1 MEWFN
6 YLLKVSACS
15 ALFFAFYILVLRKL
29 TFFKINRFYLLGSLV
44 LSFIIPALQFTIE
57 REVAQSTVIE
67 QPTVLQDVDLG
78 GAAFTTPIVIG
89 TGTGD
94 VEVEPFDWYGLLP
107 YVYTAIVMG
116 LLTAAAW
123 RLFQLYKHTRAK
135 AHEVN
140 GLKLVAKN
148 VGFTNC
154 SFFNYVFIDQNSLT
168 ETELQVLLRH
178 EQVHAKQLHSIDKI
192 LLMLAKAVLWFNPI
206 IYLYDKA
213 LEQTHEYE
221 ADEATSLN
229 VGTEHYASLLLK
241 LAVSKNTMPLIHN
254 FVKSPIKERIKMLFN
269 SKSKNMKKLM
279 YLLAL
284 PIGLGLLWGFT
295 VDVVDVF
302 PKSANGNEFTLILDA
317 GHGGKESGAE
327 MNGYKEKD
335 IALAFTKKIKALAES
350 KGIKVVT
357 TRTSDESL
365 SLADRLKPQGDFL
378 LSIHVNSEP
387 IKTSGVRNGIEMY
400 TPTSDKK
407 LNWFKSTSMTY
418 DLYKNLK
425 TVEGIKTGNKPF
437 QKKLF
442 LLQNSSAAGLVLEM
456 GYLTNKQDFKA
467 ITNEAKQNELAEA
480 IVNGILHYKENLR
493 TDEEIESNMKGASL
507 QSPPK
512 PNQQNVPFIQRT
524 KTNYNDGFKG
534 EYIVITANPK
544 TIRKI
549 YTTTVGQTKLYF
561 YINQKLYSEAEAM
574 KFTPEFI
581 AQLSS
586 KSGIG
591 NTKNSYVVPGVE
603 NSDNNYVVWF
613 GIEPQLS
620 ASMVKN
626 RSIYQKYNG
635 KTIDGNIIAYTYS
648 PVSKV
653 MDGFIVKTTNGET
666 LKANVE
672 EKFAK
677 QTQAMIAKGDKISI
691 KIYNANYSEKT
702 EFPLVTSYKLMKD
715 DKVLFDRWPKT
726 ASNKIMVNDNAVN
739 VLQTKTAIKPKLISA
754 STLTVDTKNKI
765 NYVVDGKYNIGGVL
779 LEAKESIFDNTR
791 NTIKAIKATITK
803 NGHMIVSDEIVVDVN
818 ANYFTVK
825 EIKEP
830 FRLSTFSKVDQG
842 YLDVGYAKKV
852 KYDARDSV
860 NVNKRDEI
868 ITLYGNA
875 TIANEKM
882 KFKGSEI
889 TYNGKLNKATIKDA
903 TYYEEGNTVTSD
915 LMEVDFNT
923 SKVISKKGVLKLTWK

>member
-6 YLLKVSACS
+6 YLLKVSACT
-15 ALFFAFYILVLRKL
+15 ALFFAFYLLVLRKL

-44 LSFIIPALQFTIE
+44 LSLIIPALQFTIE
-57 REVAQSTVIE
+57 REVEQSAIIE

-78 GAAFTTPIVIG
+78 EAAFTTPIVVG
-89 TGTGD
+89 AGTGD
-94 VEVEPFDWYGLLP
+94 TQIEPFNWYGLLP
-107 YVYTAIVMG
+107 YVYAAIVVG
-116 LLTAAAW
+116 LLAITAW
-123 RLFQLYKHTRAK
+123 RLFQLYKHTRTK

-140 GLKLVAKN
+140 GLKLVAKS

-178 EQVHAKQLHSIDKI
+178 EEVHARQLHSIDKI

-206 IYLYDKA
+206 VYLYDKA

-229 VGTEHYASLLLK
+229 VGTEQYAHLLLK

-295 VDVVDVF
+295 VDVIEVS
-302 PKSANGNEFTLILDA
+302 PNATLKNEFTLILDA
-317 GHGGKESGAE
+317 GHGGKESGANI
-327 MNGYKEKD
+327 NGYKEKD
-335 IALAFTKKIKALAES
+335 IALTFTKKIKALAEA

-357 TRTSDESL
+357 TRASDESL

-387 IKTSGVRNGIEMY
+387 IKTNGSKNGIEMY

-418 DLYKNLK
+418 GLYQNLK
-425 TVEGIKTGNKPF
+425 TVDGIKTGNKPI

-442 LLQNSSAAGLVLEM
+442 LLQNSTAAGLVLEM
-456 GYLTNKQDFKA
+456 GYLTNEQDLKT

-480 IVNGILHYKENLR
+480 IVNGILRYKENLR

-507 QSPPK
+507 QLPPK

-549 YTTTVGQTKLYF
+549 YTTSVGQTKLYF
-561 YINQKLYSEAEAM
+561 YINQKLFSEAEAM

-591 NTKNSYVVPGVE
+591 NTKNNYVVPGVE
-603 NSDNNYVVWF
+603 NSNNNYVVWF
-613 GIEPQLS
+613 GEEPQLS
-620 ASMVKN
+620 ASMIKN
-626 RSIYQKYNG
+626 RSIYEKYNG
-635 KTIDGNIIAYTYS
+635 KTIDGKIVEYTYS
-648 PVSKV
+648 PISKV
-653 MDGFIVKTTNGET
+653 MDGFIVKTTSGET

-677 QTQAMIAKGDKISI
+677 QTQTMIAKGDKISI

-702 EFPLVTSYKLMKD
+702 EFPIVTSYKLMKG

-726 ASNKIMVNDNAVN
+726 ANNTMATNDGVNIVQNRIYPKPIILSSSNI
-739 VLQTKTAIKPKLISA
+739 
-754 STLTVDTKNKI
+754 TVDTKYDVSYLKNGVVSIGENRLTAEEIAFDKRNEKLTAKDAKLTLKSGITVAEKYIIYDVKKGTYITNKTP
-765 NYVVDGKYNIGGVL
+765 G
-779 LEAKESIFDNTR
+779 
-791 NTIKAIKATITK
+791 NTIHVNSDAYELVTKLKADNDSLKMNTIMDKTL
-803 NGHMIVSDEIVVDVN
+803 IVS
-818 ANYFTVK
+818 
-825 EIKEP
+825 
-830 FRLSTFSKVDQG
+830 G
-842 YLDVGYAKKV
+842 KV
-852 KYDARDSV
+852 KLNIDKYLFNAKVVTVDKNSNIITAHVATLTTPEGYKISGDKIEYDALL
-860 NVNKRDEI
+860 KK
-868 ITLYGNA
+868 Y
-875 TIANEKM
+875 
-882 KFKGSEI
+882 
-889 TYNGKLNKATIKDA
+889 
-903 TYYEEGNTVTSD
+903 TVTEPTGSIY
-915 LMEVDFNT
+915 
-923 SKVISKKGVLKLTWK
+923 K

>member
-6 YLLKVSACS
+6 YLLKVSACA
-15 ALFFAFYILVLRKL
+15 ALFFAFYVLVLRKL

-57 REVAQSTVIE
+57 REVAQSNVIE

-78 GAAFTTPIVIG
+78 GTSFSTPIVVG

-94 VEVEPFDWYGLLP
+94 VEVEPFNWYGLLP
-107 YVYTAIVMG
+107 YVYAAIVVG
-116 LLTAAAW
+116 LLAVAAW
-123 RLFQLYKHTRAK
+123 RLFQLYKHTRTK

-140 GLKLVAKN
+140 GLKLVAKS

-178 EQVHAKQLHSIDKI
+178 EEVHAKQLHSIDKI

-229 VGTEHYASLLLK
+229 VGTEHYAHLLLK

-269 SKSKNMKKLM
+269 TKSKNMKKLM

-295 VDVVDVF
+295 VDVVDVL
-302 PKSANGNEFTLILDA
+302 PKTTNGNEFTLILDA

-357 TRTSDESL
+357 TRTSDENL

-507 QSPPK
+507 QLPPK

-591 NTKNSYVVPGVE
+591 NTKNNYVVPGVE

-613 GIEPQLS
+613 GVEPQLS

-626 RSIYQKYNG
+626 RSIYEKYNG
-635 KTIDGNIIAYTYS
+635 KTIDGKIIAYTYS

-702 EFPLVTSYKLMKD
+702 EFPLVTSYKLIKG

-726 ASNKIMVNDNAVN
+726 ASNTMTTNDDVNIVQNR
-739 VLQTKTAIKPKLISA
+739 IYPKPIIIS
-754 STLTVDTKNKI
+754 SSNITVDTKYDVSYLKNGVISIGENRLTAEEIAFDKRNEKLTAKDAKLTLKSGITVAEKYIIYDVKKGTYITNKTP
-765 NYVVDGKYNIGGVL
+765 G
-779 LEAKESIFDNTR
+779 
-791 NTIKAIKATITK
+791 NTIQVNSDAYELVTKLKADNDSLHMNTIMNKTL
-803 NGHMIVSDEIVVDVN
+803 MVS
-818 ANYFTVK
+818 
-825 EIKEP
+825 
-830 FRLSTFSKVDQG
+830 G
-842 YLDVGYAKKV
+842 KV
-852 KYDARDSV
+852 KMNIDKYLFNAQVVTVDKNS
-860 NVNKRDEI
+860 NV
-868 ITLYGNA
+868 ITAHVA
-875 TIANEKM
+875 TLTTPEGYKISGDKIE
-882 KFKGSEI
+882 
-889 TYNGKLNKATIKDA
+889 YNTLLKK
-903 TYYEEGNTVTSD
+903 YTVTEPSG
-915 LMEVDFNT
+915 
-923 SKVISKKGVLKLTWK
+923 SIYK